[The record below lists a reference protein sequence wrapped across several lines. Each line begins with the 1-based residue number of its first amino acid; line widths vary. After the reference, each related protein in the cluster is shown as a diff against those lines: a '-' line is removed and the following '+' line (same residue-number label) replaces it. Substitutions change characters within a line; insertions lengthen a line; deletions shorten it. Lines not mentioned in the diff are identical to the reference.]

1 MVSFIMGYEQ
11 TTFIKEVPW
20 SPRNVPSSATM
31 RPSIAGKTTSHT
43 VLLPD
48 LFRTYM

>member
-11 TTFIKEVPW
+11 TTFIKEAHW
-20 SPRNVPSSATM
+20 TSRNVVSFPIV
-31 RPSIAGKTTSHT
+31 RLSIAMNTTSHNA
-43 VLLPD
+43 LLPD